1 METVV
6 FDAVSNRASVRFS
19 TVEQPRAA
27 ADGLRVSNLLVVGR
41 SEKVA
46 EADRPADNPFLVGD
60 LLLYPNLG
68 TPLPKAQ
75 NKELAFFF
83 TIYPGAAAKPTAVLE
98 LMQNGKLLA
107 QSPLPLEAADAS
119 GRIQQVGR
127 LPLETLAP
135 GTYDLRVVVTD
146 GTAPQMRSVL
156 VRIS

>member
-19 TVEQPRAA
+19 TVEQPKAT

-41 SEKVA
+41 SEKVP

-60 LLLYPNLG
+60 LLLYPEPRDAAAEELE
-68 TPLPKAQ
+68 A
-75 NKELAFFF
+75 KELAFFF
-83 TIYPGAAAKPTAVLE
+83 TVYQGATKPTAVLE

-107 QSPLPLEAADAS
+107 QSPLPLDAADTH

-127 LPLETLAP
+127 LPIDALAP
-135 GTYDLRVVVTD
+135 GTTTCASWSPMAR
-146 GTAPQMRSVL
+146 R
-156 VRIS
+156 RN